1 MSGMFKI
8 FPGGFTAFFK
18 TAFAFGFRG
27 RPFLVPTRIP
37 VPPMAF
43 QPSVYFCISS
53 MKIVLEIVPP
63 QEESAFSNALGYGF
77 PKKSHSRMS
86 QMWSKRSLI
95 FNLSRTL
102 SACSFGEFVCII
114 FGISID
120 SRKGLKFLSSESS
133 SVKGYH
139 KSTV

>member
-53 MKIVLEIVPP
+53 LRATDKFYRKIASFRIDKGT
-63 QEESAFSNALGYGF
+63 NA
-77 PKKSHSRMS
+77 P
-86 QMWSKRSLI
+86 
-95 FNLSRTL
+95 NT
-102 SACSFGEFVCII
+102 
-114 FGISID
+114 
-120 SRKGLKFLSSESS
+120 SS
-133 SVKGYH
+133 
-139 KSTV
+139 